1 MGLENLILKTFFL
14 QLPACLFK
22 ENSSDLI
29 ENSEYDELLMMWK
42 KNECIVSRENI
53 SQRGSIK
60 ALGQIKDLELEK
72 LIPNLEYSKKYF
84 KLIWKNKLLNKDIV
98 NNLLKFWKK
107 KIDGEIEKVDYFSLY
122 VEVLGDILKY
132 NNSSEQ
138 GIDIDEPEIKYD
150 SKLLKGNEK
159 VKVFP
164 CNNCNKLEESVL

>member
-1 MGLENLILKTFFL
+1 MGLGEPDSQDFFL

-84 KLIWKNKLLNKDIV
+84 KLIWKN
-98 NNLLKFWKK
+98 
-107 KIDGEIEKVDYFSLY
+107 
-122 VEVLGDILKY
+122 
-132 NNSSEQ
+132 
-138 GIDIDEPEIKYD
+138 
-150 SKLLKGNEK
+150 
-159 VKVFP
+159 
-164 CNNCNKLEESVL
+164 NC